1 MFLIF
6 TLQYHSQLNLILK
19 EHQTTLSLKPACPV
33 CAVQE
38 RSHKSYRPLTV
49 LTFRLN
55 YLFSEL
61 NAASYHL
68 LNLVL
73 HAVVCVL
80 FLRVCRLFLD
90 KTSSLVAALLFAVH
104 PIHTEAVSIAVTRMV
119 VLVLNCR
126 GHGCYSFKP
135 RVSHLKRSF
144 LESDL
149 LLQTEWILQ
158 WGHFDNLSSCVS
170 GSFPNIFLRECW
182 APALKEAFPSHM
194 SHADVNPPLFC
205 HRLLLKTTA
214 WATSSAAVC

>member
-6 TLQYHSQLNLILK
+6 TLQYDSKVHLIWK
-19 EHQTTLSLKPACPV
+19 EHQMSVSLKPACPV
-33 CAVQE
+33 CALQE

-119 VLVLNCR
+119 VFVLNCR

-135 RVSHLKRSF
+135 RVSDLTRSS
-144 LESDL
+144 LGSDVL
-149 LLQTEWILQ
+149 LRTE
-158 WGHFDNLSSCVS
+158 
-170 GSFPNIFLRECW
+170 
-182 APALKEAFPSHM
+182 
-194 SHADVNPPLFC
+194 
-205 HRLLLKTTA
+205 
-214 WATSSAAVC
+214 

>member
-1 MFLIF
+1 M
-6 TLQYHSQLNLILK
+6 
-19 EHQTTLSLKPACPV
+19 TLSLKPACPV
-33 CAVQE
+33 CALQE

-104 PIHTEAVSIAVTRMV
+104 PIHTEAVSTAVNRMV

-135 RVSHLKRSF
+135 RVSDLKRSF
-144 LESDL
+144 LESDV
-149 LLQTEWILQ
+149 LLQTE
-158 WGHFDNLSSCVS
+158 
-170 GSFPNIFLRECW
+170 
-182 APALKEAFPSHM
+182 
-194 SHADVNPPLFC
+194 
-205 HRLLLKTTA
+205 
-214 WATSSAAVC
+214 